1 MNNKYKYT
9 AVLLLGSN
17 LGNAENN
24 ILLALSELENRI
36 GKIIKKTKIS
46 KTLPVE
52 YDSDNVFCNIAVSMQ
67 TAHSPIKLLDE
78 IKEIET
84 EMGRIH
90 DSKFFGEYRD
100 RIIDID
106 IVSYEGLVFSCD
118 RLEIPHHKH
127 LYDRDFSRKLLDE
140 LASEI

>member
-1 MNNKYKYT
+1 MYNV
-9 AVLLLGSN
+9 VLLLGSN

-46 KTLPVE
+46 RTSPVE

-67 TAHSPIKLLDE
+67 TAYSPIKLLDE
-78 IKEIET
+78 IKKIES
-84 EMGRIH
+84 EMGSIH

-106 IVSYEGLVFSCD
+106 IVSYEGLIFSCD

-127 LYDRDFSRKLLDE
+127 LYDREFSRKLLDE
-140 LASEI
+140 LDLEM

>member
-1 MNNKYKYT
+1 MYNV
-9 AVLLLGSN
+9 VLLLGSN
-17 LGNAENN
+17 LGNPENN
-24 ILLALSELENRI
+24 ILLALSELENRV

-52 YDSDNVFCNIAVSMQ
+52 FDSKNIFCNTAIDVQ
-67 TAHSPIKLLDE
+67 TIYSPIKLLDE
-78 IKEIET
+78 IKKIES

-106 IVSYEGLVFSCD
+106 IVFYEGLIFSCD

>member
-1 MNNKYKYT
+1 MYNGD
-9 AVLLLGSN
+9 LLLGSN

-46 KTLPVE
+46 RTSPVE
-52 YDSDNVFCNIAVSMQ
+52 FDSKNIFCNIAIDVQ
-67 TAHSPIKLLDE
+67 TIYSPIKLLDE
-78 IKEIET
+78 VKKIES
-84 EMGRIH
+84 EMGRVH

-106 IVSYEGLVFSCD
+106 IVSYEGLIFSCD
-118 RLEIPHHKH
+118 RLVIPHHKH

-140 LASEI
+140 LAEEM

>member
-1 MNNKYKYT
+1 MYNV
-9 AVLLLGSN
+9 VLLLGSN

-46 KTLPVE
+46 RTSPVE

-78 IKEIET
+78 IKKIET

-106 IVSYEGLVFSCD
+106 IVTYEGLVFSCD
-118 RLEIPHHKH
+118 RLEIPHYKH

>member
-1 MNNKYKYT
+1 MYNV
-9 AVLLLGSN
+9 VLLLGSN
-17 LGNAENN
+17 LGNPENH
-24 ILLALSELENRI
+24 ILLALSELENRV

-52 YDSDNVFCNIAVSMQ
+52 FDSKNIFCNTAIDVQ
-67 TAHSPIKLLDE
+67 TIYSPIKLLDE
-78 IKEIET
+78 IKKIES

-106 IVSYEGLVFSCD
+106 IVSYEGLIFSCD

-140 LASEI
+140 LASEM

>member
-1 MNNKYKYT
+1 MYNV
-9 AVLLLGSN
+9 VLLLGSN

-24 ILLALSELENRI
+24 ILLALSELENRV
-36 GKIIKKTKIS
+36 GKMIKKTKIS

-78 IKEIET
+78 IKKIET

-127 LYDRDFSRKLLDE
+127 LYDREFSRKLLDE

>member
-1 MNNKYKYT
+1 MYNV
-9 AVLLLGSN
+9 VLLLGSN

-24 ILLALSELENRI
+24 ILLALSELENRV

-52 YDSDNVFCNIAVSMQ
+52 YDSKNIFCNIAIDVQ

-78 IKEIET
+78 IKKIET

-106 IVSYEGLVFSCD
+106 IVTYEGLVFSCD
-118 RLEIPHHKH
+118 RLEIPHYKH

>member
-1 MNNKYKYT
+1 MYNV
-9 AVLLLGSN
+9 VLLLGSN

-106 IVSYEGLVFSCD
+106 IVSYEGLIFSCD

-127 LYDRDFSRKLLDE
+127 LYDRDFSRKLLEE
-140 LASEI
+140 LDLEI

>member
-1 MNNKYKYT
+1 MGRVIKSS
-9 AVLLLGSN
+9 G
-17 LGNAENN
+17 
-24 ILLALSELENRI
+24 ILEN
-36 GKIIKKTKIS
+36 S
-46 KTLPVE
+46 PVE
-52 YDSDNVFCNIAVSMQ
+52 FDSLNIFCNIAIDVQ
-67 TAHSPIKLLDE
+67 TIYSPIKLLDE
-78 IKEIET
+78 IKKIES

-106 IVSYEGLVFSCD
+106 IVSYEGLIFSCD

>member
-1 MNNKYKYT
+1 MYNV
-9 AVLLLGSN
+9 VLLLGSN
-17 LGNAENN
+17 LGNPENH
-24 ILLALSELENRI
+24 ILLALSELENRV

-67 TAHSPIKLLDE
+67 TAHSPIKLLDK

-84 EMGRIH
+84 EMGRIR

-106 IVSYEGLVFSCD
+106 IVSYEGLIFSCD

-140 LASEI
+140 LASEM

>member
-1 MNNKYKYT
+1 MYNV
-9 AVLLLGSN
+9 VLLLGSN
-17 LGNAENN
+17 LGNPENN
-24 ILLALSELENRI
+24 ILLALSELENRV

-78 IKEIET
+78 IKKIES

-106 IVSYEGLVFSCD
+106 IVSYEGLIFSCD

-127 LYDRDFSRKLLDE
+127 LYDREFSRKLLDE
-140 LASEI
+140 LDSEI

>member
-1 MNNKYKYT
+1 MYNV
-9 AVLLLGSN
+9 VLLLGSN

-24 ILLALSELENRI
+24 ILLALSELENRV

-78 IKEIET
+78 IKKIET

-90 DSKFFGEYRD
+90 DSKFFREYRD

-106 IVSYEGLVFSCD
+106 IVTYEGLVFSSD

>member
-1 MNNKYKYT
+1 MYNV
-9 AVLLLGSN
+9 VLLLGSN
-17 LGNAENN
+17 LGNPENN
-24 ILLALSELENRI
+24 ILLALSELENRV

-52 YDSDNVFCNIAVSMQ
+52 FDSKNIFCNTAIDVQ
-67 TAHSPIKLLDE
+67 TIYSPIKLLDE
-78 IKEIET
+78 IKKIES

-106 IVSYEGLVFSCD
+106 IVSYEGLIFSCD

-127 LYDRDFSRKLLDE
+127 MYDRDFSIELLDE
-140 LASEI
+140 LDSEI

>member
-1 MNNKYKYT
+1 MYNV
-9 AVLLLGSN
+9 VLLLGSN

-24 ILLALSELENRI
+24 ILLALSELENRV

-67 TAHSPIKLLDE
+67 TAHSPIKLLNE
-78 IKEIET
+78 IKKIET
-84 EMGRIH
+84 EMGRIY

-127 LYDRDFSRKLLDE
+127 LYDRDFSRKLLEKLD
-140 LASEI
+140 SEI

>member
-1 MNNKYKYT
+1 MYNV
-9 AVLLLGSN
+9 VLLLGSN

-24 ILLALSELENRI
+24 ILLALSELENRV
-36 GKIIKKTKIS
+36 GKMIKKTKIS

-78 IKEIET
+78 IKKIES

-106 IVSYEGLVFSCD
+106 IVSYEGIIFSCD

>member
-1 MNNKYKYT
+1 MYNV
-9 AVLLLGSN
+9 VLLLGSN

-24 ILLALSELENRI
+24 ILSTLSELEKRV
-36 GKIIKKTKIS
+36 GKIIKKTKILR
-46 KTLPVE
+46 TLPVE

-78 IKEIET
+78 IKKIET

-90 DSKFFGEYRD
+90 DSKLFGEYRD

-106 IVSYEGLVFSCD
+106 IVAYEGLVFSCD
-118 RLEIPHHKH
+118 RLEIPHYKH

>member
-1 MNNKYKYT
+1 MYNV
-9 AVLLLGSN
+9 VLLLGSN
-17 LGNAENN
+17 LGSAENN
-24 ILLALSELENRI
+24 ILLALSELENRV

-78 IKEIET
+78 IKKIET

-106 IVSYEGLVFSCD
+106 IVTYEGLVFSSD

>member
-1 MNNKYKYT
+1 MYNV
-9 AVLLLGSN
+9 VLLLGSN

-24 ILLALSELENRI
+24 ILLALSELENRV

-78 IKEIET
+78 IKKIES

-106 IVSYEGLVFSCD
+106 IVSYEGLIFSCD

>member
-1 MNNKYKYT
+1 MYNV
-9 AVLLLGSN
+9 VLLLGSN
-17 LGNAENN
+17 LGNPENN
-24 ILLALSELENRI
+24 ILLALSELEKRA

-78 IKEIET
+78 IKKIET

>member
-1 MNNKYKYT
+1 
-9 AVLLLGSN
+9 
-17 LGNAENN
+17 
-24 ILLALSELENRI
+24 
-36 GKIIKKTKIS
+36 
-46 KTLPVE
+46 
-52 YDSDNVFCNIAVSMQ
+52 MQ

-78 IKEIET
+78 IKKIET
-84 EMGRIH
+84 EMGRIY

-106 IVSYEGLVFSCD
+106 IVTYEGLVFSSD

-140 LASEI
+140 LDSEI

>member
-1 MNNKYKYT
+1 MYNV
-9 AVLLLGSN
+9 VLLLGSN

-24 ILLALSELENRI
+24 ILSTLSELEKRV
-36 GKIIKKTKIS
+36 GKIIKKTKILR
-46 KTLPVE
+46 TLPVE

-78 IKEIET
+78 IKKIET

-106 IVSYEGLVFSCD
+106 IVAYEGLVFSCD
-118 RLEIPHHKH
+118 RLEIPHYKH

>member
-1 MNNKYKYT
+1 MHNV
-9 AVLLLGSN
+9 VLLLGSN
-17 LGNAENN
+17 LGNVENN
-24 ILLALSELENRI
+24 ILLALSELEDRA

-46 KTLPVE
+46 RTLPVE

-78 IKEIET
+78 IKKIES

-106 IVSYEGLVFSCD
+106 IVSYEGLIFSCD

-127 LYDRDFSRKLLDE
+127 LYDREFSRKLLDE
-140 LASEI
+140 LDLEM

>member
-1 MNNKYKYT
+1 MYNV
-9 AVLLLGSN
+9 VLLLGSN
-17 LGNAENN
+17 LGNPENN
-24 ILLALSELENRI
+24 ILLALSELENRV

-52 YDSDNVFCNIAVSMQ
+52 FDSKNIFCNTAIDVQ
-67 TAHSPIKLLDE
+67 TIYSPIKLLDE
-78 IKEIET
+78 IKKIES

-106 IVSYEGLVFSCD
+106 IVSYEGLIFSCD

-127 LYDRDFSRKLLDE
+127 LYDRDFSRKLLEE
-140 LASEI
+140 LASEM

>member
-1 MNNKYKYT
+1 MYNV
-9 AVLLLGSN
+9 VLLLGSN

-24 ILLALSELENRI
+24 ILLALSELENRV
-36 GKIIKKTKIS
+36 GKIIKKTKILRTS
-46 KTLPVE
+46 PVE
-52 YDSDNVFCNIAVSMQ
+52 FDSKNIFCNIAIDVQ
-67 TAHSPIKLLDE
+67 TIYSPIKLLDE
-78 IKEIET
+78 IKKIES

-106 IVSYEGLVFSCD
+106 ILSYEGFLFSCD
-118 RLEIPHHKH
+118 KLEIPNHKH

>member
-1 MNNKYKYT
+1 MYNV
-9 AVLLLGSN
+9 VLLLGSN

-106 IVSYEGLVFSCD
+106 IVTYEGLVFSCD

>member
-1 MNNKYKYT
+1 MYNV
-9 AVLLLGSN
+9 VLLLGSN

-24 ILLALSELENRI
+24 ILLALSELEKRA

-52 YDSDNVFCNIAVSMQ
+52 FDSDNVFCNIAVSMQ

-78 IKEIET
+78 IKKIES

>member
-1 MNNKYKYT
+1 
-9 AVLLLGSN
+9 
-17 LGNAENN
+17 
-24 ILLALSELENRI
+24 
-36 GKIIKKTKIS
+36 
-46 KTLPVE
+46 
-52 YDSDNVFCNIAVSMQ
+52 MQ

-78 IKEIET
+78 IKKIEN

-106 IVSYEGLVFSCD
+106 IVSYEGIVFSCN

-127 LYDRDFSRKLLDE
+127 LYDRDFSIKLLDE
-140 LASEI
+140 LESEI

>member
-1 MNNKYKYT
+1 MYDV
-9 AVLLLGSN
+9 VLLLGSN

-24 ILLALSELENRI
+24 ILLALSELEKRA

-46 KTLPVE
+46 RTSPVE
-52 YDSDNVFCNIAVSMQ
+52 FDSKNIFCNIAIDVQ
-67 TAHSPIKLLDE
+67 TIYSPIKLLDE
-78 IKEIET
+78 IKKIES

-106 IVSYEGLVFSCD
+106 IVSYEGLIFSCD

>member
-1 MNNKYKYT
+1 MYNV
-9 AVLLLGSN
+9 VLLLGSN
-17 LGNAENN
+17 LGNPENN

-67 TAHSPIKLLDE
+67 TTHSPIKLLDE
-78 IKEIET
+78 IKKIET

-106 IVSYEGLVFSCD
+106 IVSYEGLIFSCD

>member
-1 MNNKYKYT
+1 MYNV
-9 AVLLLGSN
+9 VLLLGSN

-24 ILLALSELENRI
+24 ILLALSELEKRA

-78 IKEIET
+78 IKKIEN

-106 IVSYEGLVFSCD
+106 IVTYEGLVFSSD
-118 RLEIPHHKH
+118 KLEIPHHKH
-127 LYDRDFSRKLLDE
+127 LYDRDFSIKLLDE

>member
-1 MNNKYKYT
+1 MYNV
-9 AVLLLGSN
+9 VLLLGSN

-24 ILLALSELENRI
+24 ILLALSELENRA

-84 EMGRIH
+84 EMGRIR

-106 IVSYEGLVFSCD
+106 IVSYEGLVFSCH

-127 LYDRDFSRKLLDE
+127 LYDRDFSRKLLEE
-140 LASEI
+140 LDLEI

>member
-1 MNNKYKYT
+1 MYNV
-9 AVLLLGSN
+9 VLLLGSN
-17 LGNAENN
+17 LGNPENH
-24 ILLALSELENRI
+24 ILLALSELENRV

-52 YDSDNVFCNIAVSMQ
+52 FDSKNIFCNTAIDVQ
-67 TAHSPIKLLDE
+67 TIYSPIKLLDE
-78 IKEIET
+78 IKKIES

-106 IVSYEGLVFSCD
+106 IVSYEELIFRCD

-140 LASEI
+140 LAEEM

>member
-1 MNNKYKYT
+1 MYNV
-9 AVLLLGSN
+9 VLLLGSN

-24 ILLALSELENRI
+24 ILLALSELENRV

-78 IKEIET
+78 IKKIET

-106 IVSYEGLVFSCD
+106 IVTYEGLVFSSD

>member
-1 MNNKYKYT
+1 MYNV
-9 AVLLLGSN
+9 VLLLGSN

-24 ILLALSELENRI
+24 ILLALSELEKRA

-52 YDSDNVFCNIAVSMQ
+52 DDSDNVFCNIAVSIQ

-78 IKEIET
+78 IKNIEN

-106 IVSYEGLVFSCD
+106 IVTYEGLVFSSD

>member
-1 MNNKYKYT
+1 MYNV
-9 AVLLLGSN
+9 VLLLGSN

-24 ILLALSELENRI
+24 ILLALSELEKRA
-36 GKIIKKTKIS
+36 GKIIKQAKILR
-46 KTLPVE
+46 TLPVE

-67 TAHSPIKLLDE
+67 TAHSPIKLLNE
-78 IKEIET
+78 IKKIET
-84 EMGRIH
+84 EMGRIY

-127 LYDRDFSRKLLDE
+127 LYDRDFSRKLLEKLD
-140 LASEI
+140 SEI

>member
-1 MNNKYKYT
+1 MYNV
-9 AVLLLGSN
+9 VLLLGSN
-17 LGNAENN
+17 LGNPENN
-24 ILLALSELENRI
+24 ILLALSELENRV
-36 GKIIKKTKIS
+36 GKMIKKNKILR
-46 KTLPVE
+46 TLPVE

-106 IVSYEGLVFSCD
+106 IVSYEGLVFSCH

-127 LYDRDFSRKLLDE
+127 LYDRDFSRKLLEE
-140 LASEI
+140 LDLEI

>member
-1 MNNKYKYT
+1 MYNV
-9 AVLLLGSN
+9 VLLLGSN
-17 LGNAENN
+17 LGSAENN
-24 ILLALSELENRI
+24 ILLALSELEKRA

-78 IKEIET
+78 IKKIET

-106 IVSYEGLVFSCD
+106 IVTYEGLVFSSD